1 MILYDSVSQPTNTR
15 FDSFLPLLE
24 HKWRFSDIL
33 LEVFSIYKAP
43 FSCKTLRHCLALA
56 VMLSSSV
63 LALQERRAPS
73 ASCNKTL
80 LSLLLQQTII
90 SGSHLVQIVFAWIHH
105 PLIYIY
111 WQLSGMNR
119 TGYNWKVSSFLY
131 SNERRLF
138 LHGFVHYN
146 SPGFLSCQDD
156 KSIWQ

>member
-1 MILYDSVSQPTNTR
+1 MILYDSVFQPTNTR
-15 FDSFLPLLE
+15 FDSFLPSLE
-24 HKWRFSDIL
+24 QKWRFSDIL
-33 LEVFSIYKAP
+33 LVLFSIYKAP

-63 LALQERRAPS
+63 LALQERTAPS

-80 LSLLLQQTII
+80 LS
-90 SGSHLVQIVFAWIHH
+90 SCCSK
-105 PLIYIY
+105 PLYQAATWCRLFSPYTTVLFIFIDNY
-111 WQLSGMNR
+111 QVGMSR
-119 TGYNWKVSSFLY
+119 TGYNWKVSLFLY